1 VPPPTSPLI
10 HFYQFPPMHTI
21 IHRQENKGFPAL
33 SRSKGPATK
42 SSPDLRSPHYECV
55 DLPQA
60 LRLDVYV
67 PGVDAVD
74 VDLTTQ
80 GTDLILTAR
89 KPHHVRVNWAAL
101 HLESAQRD
109 YQLKLRLGA
118 GYDFDTL
125 RASIAKGVLTIVLP
139 KRRPAFADRPDP
151 QRQVA

>member
-1 VPPPTSPLI
+1 
-10 HFYQFPPMHTI
+10 MHTI
-21 IHRQENKGFPAL
+21 IHRHQNNRFPAPG
-33 SRSKGPATK
+33 RSNGSATK
-42 SSPDLRSPHYECV
+42 SLPDHRSPHYECV

-67 PGVDAVD
+67 PGVDASGVE
-74 VDLTTQ
+74 LTTE
-80 GTDLILTAR
+80 GTDLVLTAR
-89 KPHHVRVNWAAL
+89 KAHHVRANWQAL

-109 YQLKLRLGA
+109 YQLTLRLGL

-139 KRRPAFADRPDP
+139 KRRPALADRPAL

>member
-1 VPPPTSPLI
+1 
-10 HFYQFPPMHTI
+10 MHTI
-21 IHRQENKGFPAL
+21 IHRHHNKRFPAPGL
-33 SRSKGPATK
+33 PAGSASKSG
-42 SSPDLRSPHYECV
+42 SDLRSPHYECK

-67 PGVDAVD
+67 PGVDVAG

-80 GTDLILTAR
+80 GTDLVLTAR
-89 KPHHVRVNWAAL
+89 KTQHVRANWQAL

-109 YQLKLRLGA
+109 YQLTLRLGL

-139 KRRPAFADRPDP
+139 KRRPALADRPAL

>member
-1 VPPPTSPLI
+1 
-10 HFYQFPPMHTI
+10 MHTI
-21 IHRQENKGFPAL
+21 IHRHENNRFPAL
-33 SRSKGPATK
+33 STPNRPALRPANGSAEK
-42 SSPDLRSPHYECV
+42 SPEDLRSPHYECM

-67 PGVDAVD
+67 PGVEAAG

-80 GTDLILTAR
+80 GTDLVVTAR
-89 KPHHVRVNWAAL
+89 KPHHVRANWQAL

-109 YQLKLRLGA
+109 YQLTLRLGA

-139 KRRPAFADRPDP
+139 KRRPALADRPAL

>member
-1 VPPPTSPLI
+1 
-10 HFYQFPPMHTI
+10 MHTI
-21 IHRQENKGFPAL
+21 IHRHHNKRFPAPGL
-33 SRSKGPATK
+33 PAGTAA
-42 SSPDLRSPHYECV
+42 SSGSDLRSPHYECK

-67 PGVDAVD
+67 PGVDVYVPGVD
-74 VDLTTQ
+74 AAGVDLTTQ
-80 GTDLILTAR
+80 GTDLVLTAR
-89 KPHHVRVNWAAL
+89 KTQHVRANWQAL

-109 YQLKLRLGA
+109 YQLTLRLGL

-139 KRRPAFADRPDP
+139 KRRPALADRPAL

>member
-1 VPPPTSPLI
+1 
-10 HFYQFPPMHTI
+10 MHTI
-21 IHRQENKGFPAL
+21 IHRHHNKRFPAL
-33 SRSKGPATK
+33 SPLNGTAAKAQS
-42 SSPDLRSPHYECV
+42 DLRSPHYECK

-67 PGVDAVD
+67 PGVDVAG

-80 GTDLILTAR
+80 GTDLVLTAR
-89 KPHHVRVNWAAL
+89 KTQHVRANWQAL

-109 YQLKLRLGA
+109 YQLTLRLGV

-139 KRRPAFADRPDP
+139 KRRPAIADHPVR